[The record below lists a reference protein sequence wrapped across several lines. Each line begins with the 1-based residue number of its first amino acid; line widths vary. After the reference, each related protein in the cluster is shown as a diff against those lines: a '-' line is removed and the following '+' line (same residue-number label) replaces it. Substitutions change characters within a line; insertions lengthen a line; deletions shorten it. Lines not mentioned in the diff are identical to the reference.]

1 MAFNKIQPEQIQL
14 ATFFSD
20 SGDFHIA
27 QTDTGVQMNLSKDLT
42 GDFSFTG
49 SLSTNGRSVF
59 GLANTG
65 NNFFLTDNNTILVNG
80 ANTQIRGTGNS
91 AFLADG
97 SQISGLNNVALNV
110 NSANFIGSSAG
121 VAARN
126 TAIHGRGISFPLG
139 VTGSAVMK
147 DFSAS
152 SQVANQNHSLFV
164 KFESGHF
171 FEGGQSLFNKS
182 VSFGQSGIISGNL
195 QVIGSGFLTGQ
206 EITTNHYLTGYA
218 SGNYVNKFGPETIVG
233 AKTISSSMKFDT
245 GFQLPAYTGTV
256 QGAHYVGIGSSH
268 ITTGSLA
275 ISGHTLYVCVGGT
288 TDNVPKWAGIPIS
301 GILS

>member
-20 SGDFHIA
+20 SGDLDIT
-27 QTDTGVQMNLSKDLT
+27 QTDTGVQMNLSRDLT

-65 NNFFLTDNNTILVNG
+65 DNFFITDNNTILLNG

-97 SQISGLNNVALNV
+97 SQISGINNVAINV
-110 NSANFIGSSAG
+110 NSVNFIGSSVG

-126 TAIHGRGISFPLG
+126 TALHGRGISFPYG
-139 VTGSAVMK
+139 VTGSLAMK

-152 SQVANQNHSLFV
+152 SQSVNQNHSLYV
-164 KFESGHF
+164 NFESGHF
-171 FEGGQSLFNKS
+171 FEGGQSHFSKS
-182 VSFGQSGIISGNL
+182 VSFGESGVISGNL
-195 QVIGSGFLTGQ
+195 EVIGSGFLTGQ
-206 EITTNHYLTGYA
+206 EIITKHYLTGYA
-218 SGNYVNKFGPETIVG
+218 SGNYVNKYGPQTISG
-233 AKTISSSMKFDT
+233 EKTIRNSMRFDT

-275 ISGHTLYVCVGGT
+275 ISGHTLYICVGGT
-288 TDNVPKWAGIPIS
+288 SDNVPKWAGIPIS
-301 GILS
+301 GAL